1 MTNGHVWN
9 VTKWA
14 NLVIKYE
21 IPRMYYKLS
30 GSGDHTVP
38 FINAFTL
45 YGFPSSLDQQN
56 NYFVIFLSTDAR
68 FTPKLNFLIY

>member
-1 MTNGHVWN
+1 MPNGHVWN

-21 IPRMYYKLS
+21 IPRMYYEFS
-30 GSGDHTVP
+30 GSDDHTVP
-38 FINAFTL
+38 FIVTRIP

-56 NYFVIFLSTDAR
+56 NYFVIFLSADTR